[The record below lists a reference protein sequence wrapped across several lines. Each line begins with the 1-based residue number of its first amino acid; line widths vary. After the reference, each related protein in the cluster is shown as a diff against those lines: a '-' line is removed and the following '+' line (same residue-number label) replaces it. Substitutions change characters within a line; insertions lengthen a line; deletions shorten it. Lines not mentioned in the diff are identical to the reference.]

1 MDAPHRRAKRRLF
14 KLLALSAGI
23 GLVALVL
30 YCLSRP
36 IRGVATIDG
45 SVIQAERVQRGSFL
59 REALGRGSLVRDA
72 ATGAVRPDVQF
83 AIEEAT
89 GVTVGQNAELDT
101 LQGPLS
107 GHIVRVTP
115 ARKVAAES
123 ETSVEV
129 ALDGSTPKDFAINS
143 PVTAKIRIENL
154 DNVLYIAR
162 AACCS
167 PYATAWLF
175 KLSPKG
181 DAGTRTEIRFG
192 GASRDRIEILR
203 GVHEGDGIV
212 VSDLSNWD
220 NINRVSFNPG
230 VIRTAAAGIR

>member
-1 MDAPHRRAKRRLF
+1 
-14 KLLALSAGI
+14 
-23 GLVALVL
+23 LVALVL
-30 YCLSRP
+30 YGLSRP
-36 IRGVATIDG
+36 KCACATIDG
-45 SVIQAERVQRGSFL
+45 SVVPAERVQRGSFL

-72 ATGAVRPDVQF
+72 ATGAVRADIQLT
-83 AIEEAT
+83 IEEAT
-89 GVTVGQNAELDT
+89 GVTAGQNAELDT
-101 LQGPLS
+101 PQGPLS

-115 ARKVAAES
+115 ARKGAAERKA
-123 ETSVEV
+123 SVEV
-129 ALDGSTPKDFAINS
+129 ALDGSTRKDLAINS
-143 PVTAKIRIENL
+143 PVTARIRIENL

-167 PYATAWLF
+167 PYATARLF

-220 NINRVSFNPG
+220 DISRVSFNPG
-230 VIRTAAAGIR
+230 VIPTAAAGIR